1 MSELESWPGPA
12 RREPGIAWPTYA
24 LLAPLSEW
32 LQQEA
37 RRAHETRGP
46 YRLLDVGCGVKPYY
60 PFFRDYVSEYVG
72 VDVPG
77 NPDADLE
84 GTIESIP
91 VADGSFDVVLCSQVL
106 EHCGDPAQGVRE
118 LRRVVAPGGRVLLST
133 HGVQVYHP
141 APDDLWRW
149 THAGLERLF
158 AENGDWRSVTVTP
171 SSGTTACLGML
182 ISTYVDLVAKR
193 ARLRHVARALT
204 AAINRAAQ
212 AIDARSELLRS
223 TEPGTLHANYHVVAD
238 A

>member
-1 MSELESWPGPA
+1 PYF
-12 RREPGIAWPTYA
+12 RE
-24 LLAPLSEW
+24 
-32 LQQEA
+32 
-37 RRAHETRGP
+37 
-46 YRLLDVGCGVKPYY
+46 
-60 PFFRDYVSEYVG
+60 YVSEYVG

-91 VADGSFDVVLCSQVL
+91 VADASFDIVLCSQVL
-106 EHCGDPAQGVRE
+106 EHCSDPAQGVRE
-118 LRRVVAPGGRVLLST
+118 LRRVVAPGGRVLVST

-158 AENGDWRSVTVTP
+158 AENGDWRNVTVTP

-182 ISTYVDLVAKR
+182 MSTYVDLVAKR
-193 ARLRHVARALT
+193 ARLRGVGRAVI
-204 AAINRAAQ
+204 AGVNRAAQ
-212 AIDARSELLRS
+212 AIDSRSELLRS
-223 TEPGTLHANYHVVAD
+223 TAPGTIHANYHVAAD